1 MPVNASCPIIHF
13 KQKSF
18 PELKVYTDYFEVKA
32 RDHWEFRTFKFSEVQ
47 KIRYYDPNN
56 NWWTPIAILFTNLS
70 TRVYTRK
77 KYYYLRIYKNS
88 GGYWN
93 YITPEFVSL
102 ELISALRAIEK
113 CSKNIILELPS

>member
-1 MPVNASCPIIHF
+1 MKDPIIQF
-13 KQKSF
+13 KQKDF
-18 PELKVYTDYFEVKA
+18 PELKVYADCFEVKA

-56 NWWTPIAILFTNLS
+56 NWWTPIAMLFS
-70 TRVYTRK
+70 RHYMSFYAQK

-102 ELISALRAIEK
+102 DLITALRKIEK
-113 CSKNIILELPS
+113 LSGNITLQLPS

>member
-1 MPVNASCPIIHF
+1 LKEPTIQF
-13 KQKSF
+13 KQKGF
-18 PELKVYTDYFEVKA
+18 PEINVYADYFEVKA
-32 RDHWEFRTFKFSEVQ
+32 RDYWEFRTFKFNEVQ

-56 NWWTPIAILFTNLS
+56 NWWTPIAILFTNLY
-70 TRVYTRK
+70 TRVYAQK

-102 ELISALRAIEK
+102 DLITALREIEK
-113 CSKNIILELPS
+113 RSGNITLHLPR

>member
-1 MPVNASCPIIHF
+1 MKEPINQF

-18 PELKVYTDYFEVKA
+18 PELKVYADYFEVKA

-56 NWWTPIAILFTNLS
+56 NWWTRIALLFS
-70 TRVYTRK
+70 RHYMQFYTQK
-77 KYYYLRIYKNS
+77 KYYYLKIYKNT

-113 CSKNIILELPS
+113 RSENIILELPS

>member
-1 MPVNASCPIIHF
+1 MKEHIIHF
-13 KQKSF
+13 KQKGF
-18 PELKVYTDYFEVKA
+18 PDLRIYADYFEVKA
-32 RDHWEFRTFKFSEVQ
+32 RDHWEFRTFRFSEVQ

-56 NWWTPIAILFTNLS
+56 NWWTPIAMVFS
-70 TRVYTRK
+70 RPYMSFYAQK

-102 ELISALRAIEK
+102 DLITALREVKKRSGNITLQ
-113 CSKNIILELPS
+113 SK